1 MTSGSILSLAL
12 FVAGAGLLLP
22 VTSSA
27 AGGEADKG
35 GISLNQT
42 RVIVDA
48 KGNIKNLTITNT
60 SDRTFLVQSRVAQTL
75 DGAHAV
81 PFIVTPPLFRLV
93 PHSSQILRILP
104 QGISSLPVDRESLF
118 SLSVLTIPAGENQ
131 NDSQLRMSAGM
142 RFGLKL
148 FYRPKGLDAPTE
160 SQTCALRFTQSAQN
174 VRIENP
180 TAYHQTL
187 GTLILNGAPADLQTH
202 PLMLPPY
209 GVLTYPTKVNL
220 EHIRWQAINDYGALS
235 TACQRSLNQKQ
246 EAL

>member
-1 MTSGSILSLAL
+1 MKKLHTDTILLPMLASVALIAYGSPVEARDY
-12 FVAGAGLLLP
+12 FDPGLLTL
-22 VTSSA
+22 
-27 AGGEADKG
+27 AGGELKDIDLSIFENADHIPPG
-35 GISLNQT
+35 SYLVTLVINQT
-42 RVIVDA
+42 DA
-48 KGNIKNLTITNT
+48 GQHTVHFKADDNGKVQPELTPALRRKPKRLST
-60 SDRTFLVQSRVAQTL
+60 S
-75 DGAHAV
+75 
-81 PFIVTPPLFRLV
+81 
-93 PHSSQILRILP
+93 
-104 QGISSLPVDRESLF
+104 
-118 SLSVLTIPAGENQ
+118 
-131 NDSQLRMSAGM
+131 
-142 RFGLKL
+142 
-148 FYRPKGLDAPTE
+148 YGLDAPTE

-209 GVLTYPTKVNL
+209 GVLTYSTKVNL